1 MYMYKETS
9 RLFAEKI
16 TFISLNG
23 ITVLCIYEYFCYDTV
38 SHEVHIHNRLIL
50 VNNRFLL
57 IRLYSIGMVNAKP
70 V

>member
-1 MYMYKETS
+1 MYRYKETS

-23 ITVLCIYEYFCYDTV
+23 ITVLCIYEYFCCDTV
-38 SHEVHIHNRLIL
+38 SHEVHIYISFET
-50 VNNRFLL
+50 NNRFLL
-57 IRLYSIGMVNAKP
+57 IRLYSISMVNAKP

>member
-23 ITVLCIYEYFCYDTV
+23 ITVLCIYEYFCCDTV
-38 SHEVHIHNRLIL
+38 SHEVHIYII
-50 VNNRFLL
+50 V
-57 IRLYSIGMVNAKP
+57 
-70 V
+70 